1 MKISEIKALNT
12 VAEVERPISP
22 HREDTS
28 SSSEGSL
35 VSSIVR
41 NDAMRRGVG
50 LRVSY
55 FAPCP
60 HAALRLRTARND
72 KIRELLNFSLLCF
85 GRDAIRQLEIQAQDL
100 NLLHEPYAFCKP
112 RGRLN

>member
-55 FAPCP
+55 FGAMPARRAPIK
-60 HAALRLRTARND
+60 NG
-72 KIRELLNFSLLCF
+72 EE
-85 GRDAIRQLEIQAQDL
+85 RQNSRA
-100 NLLHEPYAFCKP
+100 P
-112 RGRLN
+112 